1 MLYEHTGKIL
11 AVRKHKELENLKKKY
26 YFMRFGE
33 KIASIEGGVV
43 LFDPFSHRYI
53 DTSGIVRYDLHDE
66 DELDRYLRGELLEAD
81 LPDGAVIVRYHT
93 TDIALEEV
101 SDSII
106 SNNFPHDWR
115 RK

>member
-1 MLYEHTGKIL
+1 
-11 AVRKHKELENLKKKY
+11 
-26 YFMRFGE
+26 MRFGE

-43 LFDPFSHRYI
+43 LFDAFSHRYI

-81 LPDGAVIVRYHT
+81 LPDGAVIMRYHT

-101 SDSII
+101 SDTII
-106 SNNFPHDWR
+106 SNNFPHEWR